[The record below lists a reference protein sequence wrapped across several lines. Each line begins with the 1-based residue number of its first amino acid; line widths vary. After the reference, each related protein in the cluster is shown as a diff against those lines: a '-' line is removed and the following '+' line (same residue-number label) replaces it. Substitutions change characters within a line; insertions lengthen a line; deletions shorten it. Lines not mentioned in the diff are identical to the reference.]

1 MCKNK
6 TDTNKAKVWE
16 NSIKCWVVMSII
28 VHEGRE
34 SVLFCAVLPAPY
46 THTKKCSYSIDTW

>member
-1 MCKNK
+1 MSKNK
-6 TDTNKAKVWE
+6 TNTNKEKVWE
-16 NSIKCWVVMSII
+16 NSTKCWIVMSIN

-46 THTKKCSYSIDTW
+46 THKKNVVIQ